1 MRNNF
6 YRLLKIAKRSKL
18 SMLVLII
25 SGATASVCSL
35 LSPVF
40 IGRAVDCLAYGDV
53 DFPLL
58 MRYCAVL
65 LILYTAN
72 AFFDWLLMQSANKI
86 GYSTAEALRA
96 EGYKKLHT
104 LPVSKIDSTPH
115 GDFTARI
122 IIDAQSVSQGIVQ
135 GLPKLVT
142 GAVTIV
148 GTIISMALISLPAAL
163 TVVVL
168 TPLSVL
174 VAKKIT
180 LASHTSYESQA
191 EAQGDFTGLV
201 QERIRGRDII
211 TAFHAQKYN
220 LADYEKFNDALTKK
234 TYTAQLY
241 GALINPITRFVNHIV
256 YVAVGFVGAMLAL
269 KSILSIGQISSLLFY
284 TNQYTKP
291 FNEISGVVHQLQSA
305 SAALDR
311 IFMLLDRKDEQK
323 DSANALKTVPAIG
336 KVDFKNV
343 YFSYDKTKP
352 LIENF
357 ICDVNPGEK
366 IAIVGPTGAG
376 KTTMVN
382 LLMRFYDVD
391 KGDILIDGNSIY
403 RIQKQSLRSLFAMVL
418 QDSWVFTDTVKNN
431 IAFGKPDASDEEI
444 IRAAKRAHADEFISG
459 LPKGYDT
466 VLSEQTALS
475 EGQVQLIC
483 IARVLLNNPPILI
496 LDEATSSVDTRTE
509 MLVNSAFDEMMKG
522 KTSFV
527 IAHRLSTVQS
537 ADKILVM
544 NEGKIIEQ
552 GTHKFLMDKKGFYY
566 DMYMSQ
572 YAV

>member
-1 MRNNF
+1 MSKNIR
-6 YRLLKIAKRSKL
+6 RLIKFTKRSKL
-18 SMLVLII
+18 SMAVLVVSGII
-25 SGATASVCSL
+25 ASICAL

-40 IGRAVDCLAYGDV
+40 IGKAIDCLVLGNV
-53 DFPLL
+53 DFSLL
-58 MRYCAVL
+58 RRYCAVL
-65 LILYTAN
+65 LCLYMAN
-72 AFFDWLLMQSANKI
+72 AFFGWLLMQSANKV
-86 GYSTAEALRA
+86 GYSTAEALRL

-122 IIDAQSVSQGIVQ
+122 VIDAQSVSEGIVQ

-142 GAVTIV
+142 GAVTII
-148 GTIISMALISLPAAL
+148 GTIISMAIISLPAAL
-163 TVVVL
+163 TVIVL

-174 VAKKIT
+174 VAKRIT
-180 LASHTSYESQA
+180 LASHTSYAKQA
-191 EAQGDFTGLV
+191 EAQGNFTGLV
-201 QERIRGRDII
+201 QERVRGRDVI
-211 TAFHAQKYN
+211 TSFHAQKTN
-220 LADYEKFNDALTKK
+220 IEDFEQFNDTLTKK

-269 KSILSIGQISSLLFY
+269 NGLISIGQISSLLFY

-291 FNEISGVVHQLQSA
+291 FNEISGVVHQIQSA

-311 IFMLLDRKDEQK
+311 IFMLLDREDEIKDAE
-323 DSANALKTVPAIG
+323 NAVKTLPGIG

-343 YFSYDKTKP
+343 YFSYDKITP

-357 ICDVNPGEK
+357 CCDVKPGEK

-376 KTTMVN
+376 KTTIVN
-382 LLMRFYDVD
+382 LLMRFYDAD
-391 KGDILIDGNSIY
+391 KGDIIIDGNSIY
-403 RIQKQSLRSLFAMVL
+403 RIQKKGLRSLFAMVL
-418 QDSWVFTDTVKNN
+418 QDSWVFTDTVRNN
-431 IAFGKPDASDEEI
+431 IAFAKPDASDEEI
-444 IRAAKRAHADEFISG
+444 INAAKRAHADEFISR

-466 VLSEQTALS
+466 VLSEQIALS

-509 MLVNSAFDEMMKG
+509 MYVNLAFDEMMKG

-527 IAHRLSTVQS
+527 IAHRLSTIQS

-544 NEGKIIEQ
+544 NDGRVVEQ